1 MVITLDADVVALAD
15 VSRLADEVRLWSLR
29 TGTALFYAAE
39 QQNKYRRSSTDA
51 RRAAWHRRQ
60 QQQQQQQQQQPS
72 DDEWRHRW
80 RWRALLD
87 RLRASGAY
95 RALLH
100 RLRSELDDVIIG
112 GHLERGIAHGLGD
125 QTAFSAGAVI
135 APANWTRLVRLL
147 PCEWNWQ
154 TCVWSYGRAHECPLY
169 EGRLNKTRL
178 AEQGYENLNC
188 SHQPLLHDG
197 SCSRPPR
204 LLHFDCPG
212 DLKALLVGTFENEDA
227 RAAVI
232 NHTAFSAAVAR
243 PPSSREAANRTVVE
257 LERGLKSQRAA
268 AMCRRADS
276 RPIGRLGR
284 RGLASATFC
293 NASFL
298 LARLIRRGARA
309 SADNEGGAPP
319 FSRRLAA
326 MASADEQLQAP
337 ASWTMSSS
345 TTTTSSSSSS
355 PSWCRGIL
363 DNFEAEVVAPPQMPR
378 VYVYD
383 ESLAPLATNPFGFAL
398 DDHGTTAASGP
409 TYVNA
414 MHARLLESPQR
425 AYLPEE
431 ADLFFLPESAAS
443 NRSSC
448 ATLEARVD
456 AYWAAW
462 AANSAPPRPPSTT
475 FGERAGQTTSRRR
488 TFAHRCS
495 LALRGIR
502 PHSNRSPSSSA
513 CCNRPGLSKGG
524 GCPSSGSPHA
534 HSTARAGW
542 LRARG
547 CRTRRANTEAA
558 ATRLHIVEV
567 PYGGSVHGADAWR
580 VPRERPLLAVAAFN
594 SRGHRNFHGQMDL
607 RRALRAHCAAA
618 TSSNACRQVA
628 FAGRYTLANTDDRE
642 GNRMLVATLN
652 GYRDAVYSLQ
662 PAGDDPAR
670 KGLIDSVTS
679 GCIPVVFQEQQRM
692 LWPLHWGSWVN
703 DATVLLP
710 MDAVINGS
718 LNVLDALRAIPQ
730 RRVARMQQTIREN
743 AHTLHYA
750 LSGSA
755 ETEGDALEITLSHLN
770 GASSA
775 TRGAPA
781 ATAAAAAR
789 CRRRARRARA
799 AASTVR

>member
-1 MVITLDADVVALAD
+1 
-15 VSRLADEVRLWSLR
+15 
-29 TGTALFYAAE
+29 
-39 QQNKYRRSSTDA
+39 
-51 RRAAWHRRQ
+51 
-60 QQQQQQQQQQPS
+60 
-72 DDEWRHRW
+72 
-80 RWRALLD
+80 
-87 RLRASGAY
+87 
-95 RALLH
+95 
-100 RLRSELDDVIIG
+100 
-112 GHLERGIAHGLGD
+112 
-125 QTAFSAGAVI
+125 
-135 APANWTRLVRLL
+135 
-147 PCEWNWQ
+147 
-154 TCVWSYGRAHECPLY
+154 
-169 EGRLNKTRL
+169 
-178 AEQGYENLNC
+178 
-188 SHQPLLHDG
+188 
-197 SCSRPPR
+197 
-204 LLHFDCPG
+204 
-212 DLKALLVGTFENEDA
+212 
-227 RAAVI
+227 
-232 NHTAFSAAVAR
+232 
-243 PPSSREAANRTVVE
+243 
-257 LERGLKSQRAA
+257 
-268 AMCRRADS
+268 
-276 RPIGRLGR
+276 
-284 RGLASATFC
+284 
-293 NASFL
+293 
-298 LARLIRRGARA
+298 
-309 SADNEGGAPP
+309 
-319 FSRRLAA
+319 
-326 MASADEQLQAP
+326 
-337 ASWTMSSS
+337 
-345 TTTTSSSSSS
+345 
-355 PSWCRGIL
+355 
-363 DNFEAEVVAPPQMPR
+363 
-378 VYVYD
+378 
-383 ESLAPLATNPFGFAL
+383 
-398 DDHGTTAASGP
+398 
-409 TYVNA
+409 

-462 AANSAPPRPPSTT
+462 AANSAPPRPSVNYFRRKGGTDHFTPSH
-475 FGERAGQTTSRRR
+475 FRASLLTCTAWHTAAFQSVTKLVGVLQSPW
-488 TFAHRCS
+488 FVEGAAAAHQA
-495 LALRGIR
+495 ALRTPIPLR
-502 PHSNRSPSSSA
+502 ELMVA
-513 CCNRPGLSKGG
+513 CP
-524 GCPSSGSPHA
+524 
-534 HSTARAGW
+534 W
-542 LRARG
+542 LPNE
-547 CRTRRANTEAA
+547 TRANTEAA
-558 ATRLHIVEV
+558 ATRLHIMEV

-580 VPRERPLLAVAAFN
+580 VPRERPVLAVAAFN

-607 RRALRAHCAAA
+607 RRALLAQCAAA

-628 FAGRYTLANTDDRE
+628 FAGLYTLANTDDRE

-755 ETEGDALEITLSHLN
+755 ETEGDDALEITLSHLN

-799 AASTVR
+799 AASTVRQS